1 MYSRFKSSV
10 KKQQGNMLVMAM
22 FAMVI
27 LSLLG
32 ISMATLLTSSER
44 TIVNEVLGERAEQ
57 ASRAGLEILI
67 YAIHPANDSTIYI
80 CNASFNLTRFSTL
93 EGMEGCSVVVRCD
106 TRDVS
111 FSGGRDWHYEAK
123 STATC
128 SAGDFTAVK
137 TNTRSMTR
145 RQNY

>member
-1 MYSRFKSSV
+1 MYSRFKSSM

-44 TIVNEVLGERAEQ
+44 TIVNEVIGERAEQ

-67 YAIHPANDSTIYI
+67 YAIQPTNDSTIYI

-93 EGMEGCSVVVRCD
+93 EGMEGCSVVVIP
-106 TRDVS
+106 
-111 FSGGRDWHYEAK
+111 E
-123 STATC
+123 
-128 SAGDFTAVK
+128 
-137 TNTRSMTR
+137 M
-145 RQNY
+145 